1 MTKAN
6 KFKAGDKVRCIDATG
21 SCGLINVGDVH
32 TVINICGDMLE
43 LENNQW
49 CFNWRFE
56 LVEQP
61 EQVVTNKPHPHK
73 DLIIA
78 WASGANI
85 QFSNGGTWE
94 DIEPPSWNVNKKY
107 RIKPEP
113 KPDVVKELFAEVDPL
128 LDLSYKA
135 PNLRLTF
142 CGETGKLKSA
152 EVLN

>member
-1 MTKAN
+1 MTEAN
-6 KFKAGDKVRCIDATG
+6 KFKAGDKVRCIDAD
-21 SCGLINVGDVH
+21 GLSGLLEHGKVY
-32 TVINICGDMLE
+32 TVLE
-43 LENNQW
+43 VDGNYLMCYGPSLWHCE
-49 CFNWRFE
+49 RFE

-61 EQVVTNKPHPHK
+61 EQTTTKPHPHR

-78 WASGANI
+78 WANGAKVEFLNRTTWV
-85 QFSNGGTWE
+85 GTE
-94 DIEPPSWNVNKKY
+94 TPSWYPSNKY